1 MTNKKS
7 VIWFLG
13 IAFAFSWIMFTI
25 PLAFKSDP
33 TVYQR
38 MAVLFWASAMWGPG
52 LAAIIVTIFVA
63 KEPFSSLRLNRLG
76 KFRYYLVAWFL
87 PPLLIA
93 LAIILSIL
101 IGTVQYD
108 PEFTTMQTVA
118 EQSAKAGMDIP
129 VTTLILIQLV
139 QGLIL
144 GPIVNVFATVGEE
157 LGWRGFLLPKMLP
170 MGEWKALIWG
180 GVIWGVWHAPAILLG
195 HNYPNHPVLGVFLM
209 IVFCIFLSVIFG
221 WIYLRTQS
229 TWSVA
234 VAHSSINAWGG
245 LAIVFLVP
253 GFDTAFGGS
262 IASITG
268 FIVLALFIVF
278 LMLTKGLPVGLEKL
292 AEKSKR
298 FEFSKA
304 NILLDARRPK

>member
-7 VIWFLG
+7 IFWFLG
-13 IAFAFSWIMFTI
+13 IAFTFSWIMFLI
-25 PLAFKSDP
+25 PLGFKSDP
-33 TVYQR
+33 VVYQR
-38 MAVLFWASAMWGPG
+38 MAILFWAIAMWGPG

-63 KEPFSSLRLNRLG
+63 KEPFSRLRLNRLG
-76 KFRYYLVAWFL
+76 KFRYYLVAWFI
-87 PPLLIA
+87 PPLLIT
-93 LAIILSIL
+93 LAILLSIL
-101 IGTVQYD
+101 IGTAQYD
-108 PEFTTMQTVA
+108 PEFTAMQA
-118 EQSAKAGMDIP
+118 IANQSAQAGVEIP
-129 VTTLILIQLV
+129 LTTLILIQLV

-144 GPIVNVFATVGEE
+144 GPLINVFATMGEE

-180 GVIWGVWHAPAILLG
+180 GVIWGVWHAPAILQG
-195 HNYPNHPVLGVFLM
+195 HNYPDHPVLGIFLM
-209 IVFCIFLSVIFG
+209 IVFCIFLSIIFG

-234 VAHSSINAWGG
+234 IAHGSINAWAG

-262 IASITG
+262 IVSITG

-292 AEKSKR
+292 AENS
-298 FEFSKA
+298 
-304 NILLDARRPK
+304 